1 MQNNT
6 HVFNF
11 KWAYSFL
18 YTHLFRIICICIC
31 KNVRLERFFIAS
43 FFRVHCGFD
52 SSFTTLLVVLLISSL
67 MKCLQ
72 FMSLFLLENEKKK
85 NLSSSSYYS
94 NSIGMFVWRALSM
107 APIIIL
113 FHTRCLFARFFFLSL
128 CSLFSLHF
136 SHTFWSTNAPNTK
149 YKKEWKK
156 YVRRNQDENERLRN
170 GRKKDG
176 RNKNV
181 NDFE

>member
-113 FHTRCLFARFFFLSL
+113 FHTRCLFARFFFSLSAHFF
-128 CSLFSLHF
+128 LFILVTHF
-136 SHTFWSTNAPNTK
+136 EVRTHRIQNAKRSEKSMSDEIKTK
-149 YKKEWKK
+149 MRDWEMAEKKMAEIKM
-156 YVRRNQDENERLRN
+156 
-170 GRKKDG
+170 
-176 RNKNV
+176 
-181 NDFE
+181 